1 MPFTHTHLT
10 KAKRN
15 ILIINKYGTVGGKE
29 LYVEKMT
36 QSEEN
41 LFRIRIDVVYVV
53 WHILLKASSALEWPV
68 LQTQI
73 FIHKAK
79 RAKQETLELN
89 EN

>member
-68 LQTQI
+68 LQTQFLI
-73 FIHKAK
+73 IRPNF
-79 RAKQETLELN
+79 ETLDLN
-89 EN
+89 